1 MTHFQTNPF
10 IFRNEVIGYTHIFD
24 CDIQISIDLSG
35 NITDYSG
42 CGFAKAE
49 NLIQRNLL
57 NQLT

>member
-42 CGFAKAE
+42 CGFAKA
-49 NLIQRNLL
+49 RNLL